1 MVSAKKED
9 TDAFSGKRSDVKI
22 MKKDTVNIRA
32 YIQNVPKISEA
43 G

>member
-1 MVSAKKED
+1 MASAKKED

-22 MKKDTVNIRA
+22 IERDTVNIRA

>member
-9 TDAFSGKRSDVKI
+9 TDAFSGKRSDVKVI
-22 MKKDTVNIRA
+22 ETDTVNIRV
-32 YIQNVPKISEA
+32 YIQNVTKISEA

>member
-9 TDAFSGKRSDVKI
+9 TDPFSGKRSDVKVI
-22 MKKDTVNIRA
+22 ETDTVNIRV